1 MKNKINGLVD
11 FHAHILP
18 DVDHGCKNLDESLK
32 LIERAGEIGISTIVA
47 TSHFYYH
54 LNDIDDFLERRQ
66 RAYDMLVFALDKTN
80 FADIK
85 IVPAAE
91 VALEPDMIDNI
102 DPDKFRKLC
111 ISGTDYML
119 LEMPLVDSAWSNRVL
134 NALYEIESK
143 YGIVPIIAHI
153 ERYSDSHSRQL
164 ISRSYIAQV
173 NADLFSTFSGRRKF
187 FSLYNENAIHVIGSD
202 IHDRIDRNYD
212 NFEKLINK
220 LPDAILDGMNRNALM
235 LLNNETI

>member
-1 MKNKINGLVD
+1 MKKKINGLID

-18 DVDHGCKNLDESLK
+18 EVDHGCKNLTESIK
-32 LIERAGEIGISTIVA
+32 LIERAKEIGISTIVA

-66 RAYDMLVFALDKTN
+66 RAYDMVTLALEKTN
-80 FADIK
+80 FADMK

-119 LEMPLVDSAWSNRVL
+119 LEMPLIDSAWSNRVL
-134 NALYEIESK
+134 NTLYEIESN

-153 ERYSDSHSRQL
+153 ERYGDSHSRQL
-164 ISRSYIAQV
+164 ISKSYIAQV

-202 IHDRIDRNYD
+202 IHDLTDRNYD
-212 NFEKLINK
+212 NFEKLVNK
-220 LPDAILDGMNRNALM
+220 LPDAILDKMNRNALTF
-235 LLNNETI
+235 LNNGTI